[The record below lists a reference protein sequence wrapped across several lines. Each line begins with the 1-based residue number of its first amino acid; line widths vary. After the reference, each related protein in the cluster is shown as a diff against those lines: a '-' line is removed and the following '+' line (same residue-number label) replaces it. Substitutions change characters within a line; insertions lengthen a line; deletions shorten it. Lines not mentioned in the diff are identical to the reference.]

1 MAIAARQPFIESVQP
16 GVAAP
21 VPRLTDDSDLG
32 GRNSVQD
39 QQRALAAAFT
49 ARHAQPRFRA
59 VILSLLTLASLGL
72 WAALIAA
79 IVQVGRMVQP

>member
-1 MAIAARQPFIESVQP
+1 
-16 GVAAP
+16 
-21 VPRLTDDSDLG
+21 
-32 GRNSVQD
+32 
-39 QQRALAAAFT
+39 
-49 ARHAQPRFRA
+49 